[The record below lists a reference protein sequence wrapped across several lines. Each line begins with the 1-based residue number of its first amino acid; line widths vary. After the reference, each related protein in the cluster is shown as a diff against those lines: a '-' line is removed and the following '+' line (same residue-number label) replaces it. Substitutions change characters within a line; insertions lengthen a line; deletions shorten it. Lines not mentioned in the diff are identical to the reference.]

1 MYNPTDVA
9 ERIKATA
16 KTQGIAVQDVLKAC
30 NLNKNVIS
38 TMLSRGSMPKTDTIA
53 VIADYLD
60 CSVDYLLGRTDNV
73 QSHLGAAVAAD
84 DEAELLAAY
93 RSCDNFGK
101 CAVMETAQREAART
115 KAQLTKAK

>member
-1 MYNPTDVA
+1 MTN
-9 ERIKATA
+9 
-16 KTQGIAVQDVLKAC
+16 
-30 NLNKNVIS
+30 
-38 TMLSRGSMPKTDTIA
+38 A
-53 VIADYLD
+53 VIAQNIKHLCKTNAISVAALLHACNISKSLIYDLEKRDKTPSADKLLSIANYLD
-60 CSVDYLLGRTDNV
+60 CSVDYLLGRTTDI

>member
-1 MYNPTDVA
+1 MYNPTEVA

-53 VIADYLD
+53 VIADYLG

-73 QSHLGAAVAAD
+73 QSHLPSSELPPELQLFSALDEIDRAEVRGLMRGMLKAD
-84 DEAELLAAY
+84 KY
-93 RSCDNFGK
+93 
-101 CAVMETAQREAART
+101 
-115 KAQLTKAK
+115 KAK